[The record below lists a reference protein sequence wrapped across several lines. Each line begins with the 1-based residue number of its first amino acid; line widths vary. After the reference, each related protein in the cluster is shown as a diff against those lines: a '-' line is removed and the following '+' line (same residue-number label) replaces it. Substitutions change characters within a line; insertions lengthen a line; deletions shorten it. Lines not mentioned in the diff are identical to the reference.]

1 MVATSTNLGFGTNFL
16 NQTAGANTSAFW
28 DPSSMGSTWNI
39 TPPSTSASTTASTAA
54 SAGGS
59 MAFPWMAAATVAA
72 PVLSGL
78 FGSSAARSQRAGAQ
92 EALGVQSALQQ
103 DALLAGFGAQERARD
118 NERNRQLARGIDQL
132 NLRNTAPYLA
142 DMSRTA
148 GFELAGRGFSP
159 AQVSQW
165 TDMFGGYS

>member
-1 MVATSTNLGFGTNFL
+1 MASTSTNLGFGTELL
-16 NQTAGANTSAFW
+16 NQTAGTNTSAFW
-28 DPSSMGSTWNI
+28 DPSSMGSKWNI
-39 TPPSTSASTTASTAA
+39 QQPTTSAA

-59 MAFPWMAAATVAA
+59 MAFPWMAAASVAA
-72 PVLSGL
+72 PVISGI
-78 FGSSAARSQRAGAQ
+78 FGNRAAASQRQGAQ
-92 EALGVQSALQQ
+92 EALGVQTQFQQ

-118 NERNRQLARGIDQL
+118 NEYNRQFRRGIDQL
-132 NLRNTAPYLA
+132 NLRNTAPFLS

-148 GFELAGRGFSP
+148 GFQLAGRGFNP